1 LIVFVRNATSDR
13 ERSGEFMT
21 MLTQRPPAISGVSA
35 AGKQAL
41 IMAVYPSIGGTILG
55 KLLGQLYE
63 SIPIRIFGIKLSH
76 LLFPLPT
83 SIIAIQVYA
92 HLKLFGEVY
101 ALTNRTVQLRRS
113 IGNRLLREVPLTDVD
128 QVVIRQEPGQ
138 QFYPAAD
145 IYLLNKAGDT
155 ILSLP
160 GVLRADV
167 FRQTILEARNSRNQV
182 ASSLATIN
190 ARHPG

>member
-1 LIVFVRNATSDR
+1 
-13 ERSGEFMT
+13 MT

-41 IMAVYPSIGGTILG
+41 IMAVYPSIGGTVVG

-63 SIPIRIFGIKLSH
+63 SMPVRIFGIKLSH

-83 SIIAIQVYA
+83 AIIAIQVYA

-101 ALTNRTVQLRRS
+101 ALTNRSVQLRRS
-113 IGNRLLREVPLTDVD
+113 IGNRLLREVLLTDID
-128 QVVIRQEPGQ
+128 QVVIRHEPGQ
-138 QFYPAAD
+138 SFYPAAD

-155 ILSLP
+155 IMSLP
-160 GVLRADV
+160 GVLRPDV
-167 FRQTILEARNSRNQV
+167 FRQTILEARNARNQV
-182 ASSLATIN
+182 TSSLATIN
-190 ARHPG
+190 ARHAG

>member
-1 LIVFVRNATSDR
+1 
-13 ERSGEFMT
+13 MT

-83 SIIAIQVYA
+83 SIIAIQIYA

-113 IGNRLLREVPLTDVD
+113 IGNRLLREVPLTDVN

-138 QFYPAAD
+138 SFYPAAD

-190 ARHPG
+190 ARHAG